1 MFVPIKEATALIK
14 VMAFFFTW
22 AGFWL
27 PIAIPLAIVL
37 KWHPQKPIS
46 VAQKLPLMAS
56 LYLIAPLIVWGAA
69 GIENVPFSNYG
80 LAWEPSLFV
89 HLGLGF
95 GLGVFSLAILFG
107 LQWALGWISWQPAD
121 ISKLAS
127 ALLPTLLLG
136 LWVGGTEELIFRGF
150 LLNQLLQDYSIWVAA
165 AISSAIFAIL
175 HLVWEVRETLP
186 QLPGLWLLGM
196 VLVLARACDG
206 GSLGLAWGLH
216 AGWIWAIAS
225 LDTAQLIN
233 YTGTVPAWITGLGKK
248 PLAGGVG
255 ILLLLATSSLL
266 WLVLSPEF

>member
-37 KWHPQKPIS
+37 KWHPQKPMS

-165 AISSAIFAIL
+165 AISSVIFAIL

-196 VLVLARACDG
+196 VLVLARVCDD
-206 GSLGLAWGLH
+206 SRFL
-216 AGWIWAIAS
+216 AS
-225 LDTAQLIN
+225 LKVAANCEMQ
-233 YTGTVPAWITGLGKK
+233 V
-248 PLAGGVG
+248 V
-255 ILLLLATSSLL
+255 
-266 WLVLSPEF
+266 